1 MTGTEATEMGT
12 GLTEATG
19 VIEATGEIEEIEG
32 ATDTEIEIGEIEEIE
47 GATGTEIEI
56 GAVGTEKDREAG
68 VEGILRGRIET
79 KGILVEIRIE
89 QREQTEGM
97 GQRRGVKK
105 REQQNTSWFEEFAFS
120 LPDSTTKSCHRAASF
135 VVLGECLARR
145 GFVRRVPALAPRF

>member
-32 ATDTEIEIGEIEEIE
+32 AT
-47 GATGTEIEI
+47 GTEIEI
-56 GAVGTEKDREAG
+56 GAVGKEKDREAG

-89 QREQTEGM
+89 QREQTEGKSLQYM
-97 GQRRGVKK
+97 LLQR
-105 REQQNTSWFEEFAFS
+105 
-120 LPDSTTKSCHRAASF
+120 
-135 VVLGECLARR
+135 
-145 GFVRRVPALAPRF
+145 